1 MPPLSK
7 RSSNKLI
14 VGIVLVIIT
23 FITAS
28 PVYSADYATLREKA
42 SPDGGDIVMV
52 DGPFYVGGNAYYTL
66 DFMLMSKSKK
76 TLVYN
81 ERMKEVKG
89 RTARKVLAVRDM
101 KYILIAEPLFYA
113 PGNHE
118 LIIKAGEYDIQN
130 TRNIADISDLTPDE
144 REKLEEYFRHYRQL
158 MKDVAEVSRITNEIL
173 YPQGSLEIKNDWSSF
188 AYEMSVDDSKMG
200 YYSYERFEK
209 LISAYEKTV
218 EDYRKMVGEIRA
230 FSDMRG
236 FEGQEITDEMLRN
249 LSEHGDMLESKVG
262 VRGELIY
269 ALGRP
274 SLCGPS
280 FILLLSML
288 PVALLRFRRC
298 LPPAIALILT
308 LTILSIA
315 WSAEEMIPTPDE
327 LFSQVVDIE
336 DVPIY
341 IDTQKGA
348 KIDTQTARSLL
359 KSSYY
364 FPYILNGEI
373 VTVRGPYYYHGDPWY
388 LFEISKD
395 GVPSGIVL
403 VDALNFAVVRNQKM
417 AFQISKAARVAA
429 TLEKDP
435 IYTSKSASEVRQY
448 LSNKH
453 AQFGSE
459 GPMKVFIEQEISNL
473 ENGEILERQL
483 IEKPD
488 FETLVELNKNLL
500 QGFIILGNIE
510 RITSKE
516 EAADLTSG
524 FTVNIPRIEAIVTIS
539 SGPTAEEYY
548 MAKKSRHVR
557 RSLTKLP
564 TLKSFAEAGEPPSK
578 GYFLSYYLV
587 KDMIKD
593 NVLVYREETGRS
605 KFVEEYLGRWR
616 EEG

>member
-1 MPPLSK
+1 
-7 RSSNKLI
+7 
-14 VGIVLVIIT
+14 
-23 FITAS
+23 
-28 PVYSADYATLREKA
+28 
-42 SPDGGDIVMV
+42 
-52 DGPFYVGGNAYYTL
+52 
-66 DFMLMSKSKK
+66 
-76 TLVYN
+76 
-81 ERMKEVKG
+81 
-89 RTARKVLAVRDM
+89 
-101 KYILIAEPLFYA
+101 
-113 PGNHE
+113 
-118 LIIKAGEYDIQN
+118 
-130 TRNIADISDLTPDE
+130 
-144 REKLEEYFRHYRQL
+144 
-158 MKDVAEVSRITNEIL
+158 
-173 YPQGSLEIKNDWSSF
+173 
-188 AYEMSVDDSKMG
+188 
-200 YYSYERFEK
+200 
-209 LISAYEKTV
+209 
-218 EDYRKMVGEIRA
+218 
-230 FSDMRG
+230 
-236 FEGQEITDEMLRN
+236 
-249 LSEHGDMLESKVG
+249 MLELKVV

-280 FILLLSML
+280 FVLLLSVL
-288 PVALLRFRRC
+288 PVVLLRFRRC
-298 LPPAIALILT
+298 LPPAIALILA

-359 KSSYY
+359 KSSSYT
-364 FPYILNGEI
+364 PYILNGEI

-403 VDALNFAVVRNQKM
+403 VDALNLAVIRNQKM
-417 AFQISKAARVAA
+417 AFQISKSARVAA

-473 ENGEILERQL
+473 ENGETLERQL

-548 MAKKSRHVR
+548 LAKKSRYVR
-557 RSLTKLP
+557 RSLVKLP
-564 TLKSFAEAGEPPSK
+564 MLKSLAEDGEPPSK
-578 GYFLSYYLV
+578 GYFLSYYIV
-587 KDMIKD
+587 KDTIKD

-605 KFVEEYLGRWR
+605 KFVEEYLDRWR